1 MQQLTPEGRQIVDG
15 VAYRHGFSSAA
26 VTEMLGAVAIGHGN
40 QAQFNHYEFG
50 GMGQWSS
57 GGMVMIGDMFN
68 NGLKARVSSL
78 CQELSGLIQGQPLFV
93 MPNSSQSQS
102 QGGGWQGQGGG
113 YGQQQSSGGVSGT
126 SLFVG
131 GGYNNW
137 WPADLGAAGSTG
149 AQNNLRYA
157 YFPAAR
163 RLAIDVNG
171 QVSVYETGDHQI
183 GGFSQQQ
190 SGDQSLTFTSQ
201 FGLVRVLDLPL
212 VSGPGQMG
220 QQQRPCSRRRCS
232 PCSPRRWHRPPLQ
245 RRRAIT
251 PRKGTQPRRAARLR
265 RLATRLTCPRT
276 RFSPR
281 SRSSQPCTPRAFL
294 RTANSGRRRL
304 SCCSGCKAGVCKA
317 GARAAVAVGAIRRLS
332 HRPSRRRHSG
342 VRCSPRPRP

>member
-1 MQQLTPEGRQIVDG
+1 MPQLTPEGQQIVDG

-26 VTEMLGAVAIGHGN
+26 VAEMLGAVAIGHGN

-50 GMGQWSS
+50 GMGQWSA

-78 CQELSGLIQGQPLFV
+78 CQELAGLIQGQPLFV

-201 FGLVRVLDLPL
+201 YGLVRVADLPL
-212 VSGPGQMG
+212 VSGAGQMG
-220 QQQRPCSRRRCS
+220 QQQAPVQPPPMQSVQPAPMAS
-232 PCSPRRWHRPPLQ
+232 PTPAAPQSNYAPQGNPAPQSGSASQTGNAAYLSSDEVFAAIEKLAALHAKGILTDSEFGTKKAELLQ
-245 RRRAIT
+245 R
-251 PRKGTQPRRAARLR
+251 L
-265 RLATRLTCPRT
+265 
-276 RFSPR
+276 
-281 SRSSQPCTPRAFL
+281 
-294 RTANSGRRRL
+294 
-304 SCCSGCKAGVCKA
+304 
-317 GARAAVAVGAIRRLS
+317 
-332 HRPSRRRHSG
+332 
-342 VRCSPRPRP
+342 

>member
-26 VTEMLGAVAIGHGN
+26 VAEMLGAVAVGHGN

-78 CQELSGLIQGQPLFV
+78 CQELAGLIQGQPLFV

-102 QGGGWQGQGGG
+102 QGGGWQGQTGG

-137 WPADLGAAGSTG
+137 WPTDLGAAGSTG

-157 YFPAAR
+157 YFPSIR

-220 QQQRPCSRRRCS
+220 QQAQMQPVQPTPPAMTTS
-232 PCSPRRWHRPPLQ
+232 PAPAAPQSNYAPPGNPAPQSSSASQTGNAAYLSSDEVFAAIEKLAALHAKGILTDSEFGTKKSELLQ
-245 RRRAIT
+245 R
-251 PRKGTQPRRAARLR
+251 L
-265 RLATRLTCPRT
+265 
-276 RFSPR
+276 
-281 SRSSQPCTPRAFL
+281 
-294 RTANSGRRRL
+294 
-304 SCCSGCKAGVCKA
+304 
-317 GARAAVAVGAIRRLS
+317 
-332 HRPSRRRHSG
+332 
-342 VRCSPRPRP
+342 

>member
-26 VTEMLGAVAIGHGN
+26 VSEMLGAVAVGHGN

-68 NGLKARVSSL
+68 NGLKARVSAL
-78 CQELSGLIQGQPLFV
+78 CQELAGLIQSQPLFV
-93 MPNSSQSQS
+93 MPNQSQTQS
-102 QGGGWQGQGGG
+102 QGGGWQGQTGG
-113 YGQQQSSGGVSGT
+113 YGQQQSSGGASGS

-137 WPADLGAAGSTG
+137 WPTDLGAAGSTG
-149 AQNNLRYA
+149 SQNNLRYA

-201 FGLVRVLDLPL
+201 FGLVRVADLPL
-212 VSGPGQMG
+212 VSGAALMG
-220 QQQRPCSRRRCS
+220 QQAPMQPAPPMQPVTVAS
-232 PCSPRRWHRPPLQ
+232 PVPSAPQSNTVAQGNPAPQNSNAGRLSSEEIFAAIEKLAALHAKGILTDDEFGTKKSELLQ
-245 RRRAIT
+245 R
-251 PRKGTQPRRAARLR
+251 L
-265 RLATRLTCPRT
+265 
-276 RFSPR
+276 
-281 SRSSQPCTPRAFL
+281 
-294 RTANSGRRRL
+294 
-304 SCCSGCKAGVCKA
+304 
-317 GARAAVAVGAIRRLS
+317 
-332 HRPSRRRHSG
+332 
-342 VRCSPRPRP
+342 